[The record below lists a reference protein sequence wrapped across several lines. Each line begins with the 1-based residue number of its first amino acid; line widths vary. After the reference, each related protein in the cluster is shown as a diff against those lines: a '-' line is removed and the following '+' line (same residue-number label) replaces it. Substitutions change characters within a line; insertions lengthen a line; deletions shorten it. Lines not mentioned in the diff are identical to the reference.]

1 MFSYLAS
8 PGLAHQAR
16 GHVAVSELEQV
27 RPAVSIIIPTLN
39 EVDNIETTINDVLE
53 EVAPCFDFEILVADG
68 GSTDGTRERV
78 RDMAGHHAV
87 RLVDIPAPG
96 GLAEDV
102 FVAARSAIYP
112 VIVVLD
118 ADGSHPASFIKDIV
132 YPVAKGD
139 CDMAVASRYVEG
151 GTVSN
156 WPLHRR
162 VLSRLGAAFAAPFTD
177 IRDPLS
183 GFFALRRDRL
193 LSTGARA
200 KGFKIGLEA
209 VVAGGDALRVRELP
223 IPFQDRL
230 NGTSKIG
237 LGQFTA
243 YFEQLVRFSRGTVS
257 GGTIHRFA
265 SVGMAGFVLDFFVVA
280 AMRAFG
286 ADIVVAHICGF
297 CLAALFNYAANAKWS
312 FEGRGRDELR
322 FFRFLIVAALALSM
336 RGGLIATSAD
346 LGLPFFW
353 IALAGIGGG
362 GIVSYLGNEFYVFR
376 NATSAASAVPWKLA
390 AIAIAA
396 YVFVLKIVYQGSVD
410 LMPQEAYY
418 WNYAQHPALSYLD
431 HPPMI
436 AWLISAGTAIFGDSE
451 FGVRA
456 GAALAWLM
464 TALFACGLAANLY
477 GRSVAF
483 LVLLLISCLPFF
495 FTIGLLATPEAPL
508 AAAWAGAL
516 YYLERALMKSR
527 KRAWLG
533 AGICIGVGLLS
544 KYTIALLGPA
554 TIVFMIIDPSSRRW
568 FLTKWPYLCAILA
581 IAVFSPVIIW
591 NAAND
596 WVSFQFQGSRRWFDE
611 DLRFSTPK
619 LLGFIAAVLGPLGV
633 GLAIGA
639 FKALLRPAG
648 EKRAQAV
655 FGLVFCVVP
664 LFVFLIF
671 SLFHSV
677 KLNWTGPV
685 WLALLPGMAHV
696 LLSAIQKRAVPPSV
710 AGVKVAIAVSV
721 LVCGLCLHYLALGL
735 PFVGYSGTLRG
746 LPVAWEE
753 FVEGA
758 EQIKAK
764 ITAETRQN
772 PLLVG
777 MDSYGIASQL
787 AFYRSSQ
794 TISKDITS
802 ENLIG
807 GNGLMH
813 RFWWGDRLPIGRVVI
828 MYGLKEGTL
837 SPDGLERQFEK
848 LGPIER
854 RVVRKNGA
862 VAGHFFYRVGY
873 GFRQRD

>member
-1 MFSYLAS
+1 MLSYLAS

-16 GHVAVSELEQV
+16 GHLAVPELEQL

-39 EVDNIETTINDVLE
+39 EVDNIERTINDVLE
-53 EVAPCFDFEILVADG
+53 EVAPHFDFEILVADG
-68 GSTDGTRERV
+68 GSTDGTRELV
-78 RDMAGHHAV
+78 RALAGRHAV

-102 FVAARSAIYP
+102 LAAAKSAIHP

-118 ADGSHPASFIKDIV
+118 ADGSHPSPFIKDLV
-132 YPVAKGD
+132 YPVASGD
-139 CDMAVASRYVEG
+139 CDMVVASRYVDG
-151 GTVSN
+151 GTVGN

-162 VLSRLGAAFAAPFTD
+162 ALSRLGAAFASPFTD

-209 VVAGGDALRVRELP
+209 IFAGGDALRVKELP

-237 LGQFTA
+237 LGQFSA
-243 YFEQLVRFSRGTVS
+243 YFEQLARFSRGTAS
-257 GGTIHRFA
+257 GGAIHRFA
-265 SVGMAGFVLDFFVVA
+265 AVGMAGFVLDFFVVA
-280 AMRAFG
+280 AMRASG
-286 ADIVVAHICGF
+286 ADIVIAHICGF
-297 CLAALFNYAANAKWS
+297 CLAALFNYAANALWS

-322 FFRFLIVAALALSM
+322 FFRFLIVATLALSM
-336 RGGLIATSAD
+336 RGGLIATTAD

-376 NATSAASAVPWKLA
+376 NAVPAASAVPWKLA

-396 YVFVLKIVYQGSVD
+396 YTFLLKIVYQGSVD
-410 LMPQEAYY
+410 LMAQEAYY
-418 WNYAQHPALSYLD
+418 WNYAQHPSLGYLD

-436 AWLISAGTAIFGDSE
+436 AWLISGGTAIFGDSE

-456 GAALAWLM
+456 GAALTWLT
-464 TALFACGLAANLY
+464 TASFACRLAMNLY

-495 FTIGLLATPEAPL
+495 FTIGFLATPEAPL

-516 YYLERALMKSR
+516 YYLERALVKNR
-527 KRAWLG
+527 KTAWLG

-554 TIVFMIIDPSSRRW
+554 TIAFMIIDPPSRRW
-568 FLTKWPYLCAILA
+568 FLTRWPYLGAILA

-591 NAAND
+591 NALND
-596 WVSFQFQGSRRWFDE
+596 WASFQFQGSRRWFDE
-611 DLRFSTPK
+611 DIRFSTPI
-619 LLGFIAAVLGPLGV
+619 LLGFIAALLGPLGV
-633 GLAIGA
+633 GLAIA
-639 FKALLRPAG
+639 AIKALLRPTG

-655 FGLVFCVVP
+655 FGLVFSAVP

-671 SLFHSV
+671 SLFHGV

-685 WLALLPGMAHV
+685 WLALLPAMAHV
-696 LLSAIQKRAVPPSV
+696 LLSAIQKRAMPPLI
-710 AGVKVAIAVSV
+710 AGVKVTIVVGV
-721 LVCGLCLHYLALGL
+721 LVCGLSLHYLALGL
-735 PFVGYSGTLRG
+735 PFLGYSGTLRG

-753 FVEGA
+753 FVAEA
-758 EQIKAK
+758 EQVKAR

-787 AFYRSSQ
+787 TFYRNSQ

-807 GNGLMH
+807 RNGLMY

-837 SPDGLERQFEK
+837 SPDGLDRQFEK

-854 RVVRKNGA
+854 RVVRKNGI
-862 VAGHFFYRVGY
+862 VAGHFFYRVGF
-873 GFRQRD
+873 GFRQTD